1 MLDCLT
7 DWTEDLL
14 DNAEPLGL
22 ARVAHSEAAQGFVA
36 ALSTE
41 VIAWEQPQRGNRRA
55 AKGIAEITRAVGAI
69 VGGLLVNWARPAAR
83 ASKRSLGKQGFTG
96 ASVGRRTYRTAHDGL
111 IALGYVDAHEG
122 IRFELDSKFYGK
134 PEVLR
139 PAQRLLDAATSASV
153 ALSDIKAHFVVVPS
167 EGVPAIPSDLIVMR
181 TFKERRGN
189 QTVQHDV
196 PLPDP
201 LDETGAAIHHL
212 IQQANE
218 AAASH
223 LVSGAMQPRW
233 RRTFTSATREFSG
246 DWTLGGRWIALGGAD
261 GCYQTLP
268 PRMRRHISIDGQPA
282 CELDVSA
289 SMLTIAHGLRGL
301 PLPEGDLYDISPD
314 IPRNVAKAWVNTSF
328 GLGKPRSNWA
338 EDADEEVTGY
348 DAKEVGRAIMQR
360 YPWMARPEEGILPQR
375 YAGLEEPHKAL
386 SHYLMGL
393 EAAAI
398 TRAMKAVWK
407 RHAGAL
413 LMPIHDGILCRWEIA
428 DDVETAMKAG
438 YEFVCG
444 LAPRVKRIGE
454 SAPRDF

>member
-1 MLDCLT
+1 
-7 DWTEDLL
+7 
-14 DNAEPLGL
+14 
-22 ARVAHSEAAQGFVA
+22 VAQGLVDG
-36 ALSTE
+36 LSTK

-69 VGGLLVNWARPAAR
+69 VGGLLVNWARPAPR

-96 ASVGRRTYRTAHDGL
+96 ASVGWRTYRTAHDGL

-122 IRFELDSKFYGK
+122 IRFERDFKFYGK

-139 PAQRLLDAATSASV
+139 PTQRLLDAATTAGV
-153 ALSDIKAHFVVVPS
+153 ALHDVKAHFVVVPS
-167 EGVPAIPSDLIVMR
+167 EGIPAVPSDLIVMR

-189 QTVQHDV
+189 HVVQYDV
-196 PLPDP
+196 SLPKP
-201 LDETGAAIHHL
+201 LDATGTAIHQGIH
-212 IQQANE
+212 QANE

-223 LVSGAMQPRW
+223 VVSGAMQPRW

-246 DWTLGGRWIALGGAD
+246 DWTLGGRWIALGGPD

-268 PRMRRHISIDGQPA
+268 PRMRQHISIDGQPA

-338 EDADEEVTGY
+338 EDSDEEVTEY
-348 DAKEVGRAIMQR
+348 DAREVGRAIMQR
-360 YPWMARPEEGILPQR
+360 YPWMAQPEESVLPDR

-393 EAAAI
+393 EATAI
-398 TRAMKAVWK
+398 TRAMETVWK

-428 DDVETAMKAG
+428 DDVEEAMKAG
-438 YEFVCG
+438 YESVCG
-444 LAPRVKRIGE
+444 LAPKVKRMGA
-454 SAPRDF
+454 SAPWDF